1 MLAGDV
7 VLLTRD
13 VVVDAL
19 QALDRPSSSIVLG
32 RSSDGGFYLAGFNR
46 TPRFDWSQIVARRA
60 CAADALLAEVDQSD
74 ATLSLLPTIDDIDS
88 YADALRL
95 IALRRTFT
103 ASHTLIRQLI
113 SILLSAFAA
122 PRRALTLLL
131 PQTTFDCLR
140 GPPRRVV
147 HA

>member
-1 MLAGDV
+1 V

-19 QALDRPSSSIVLG
+19 QALVGPSSSIVLG

-46 TPRFDWSQIVARRA
+46 PPRFDWSVIVDRRA
-60 CAADALLAEVDQSD
+60 RAADALVAEADQSG
-74 ATLSLLPTIDDIDS
+74 ATLSFLPTVDDVDS

-103 ASHTLIRQLI
+103 ASRALVGQLI

-122 PRRALTLLL
+122 PRRALTLLV
-131 PQTTFDCLR
+131 PQISFDHLR
-140 GPPRRVV
+140 GPPQHGV